1 MQQPA
6 GAFVAAIVIL
16 VWIVM
21 IAWVVHRVF
30 FFSPPLPRDTF
41 ASAAASWISEDP
53 CNAERVPT
61 LEVREATL
69 RILNEHLKSSSYFLP
84 GTEETSVRIDRAWS
98 RRELDGALQWRVE
111 VSAYVLDRL
120 DVETGGARVRLELL
134 QRSGTEGTNTF
145 ELATAPVLLE
155 QNLTTDRVLL
165 GDSEGCT
172 RRLLL

>member
-1 MQQPA
+1 MQPAAAA
-6 GAFVAAIVIL
+6 GAFVATIVIL

-30 FFSPPLPRDTF
+30 FFHPLTQDTF
-41 ASAAASWISEDP
+41 ASASASWISEDP

-69 RILNEHLKSSSYFLP
+69 RILNEHLKGSSYFLP

-134 QRSGTEGTNTF
+134 QRSGTNTF
-145 ELATAPVLLE
+145 ELATAPVLVE
-155 QNLTTDRVLL
+155 QNLTTDRVIL